1 MNNKKLKVLIFS
13 HQLDRSG
20 APTSLLNILKS
31 LYEKK
36 YKVDVISARGGELA
50 DKYKDVSS
58 SLQILEDND
67 SPTLFSRFVGFFKLL
82 KMIRKLSP
90 DVILI
95 NTSINLRAHLA
106 CYILRVPFV
115 VYVRESEDMLKSR
128 LGYFRKK
135 SLKLASKIVP
145 VSNYSS
151 QWVSKY
157 VEPKKIDVIHNGVQI
172 NNIKYLLH
180 DNGDTILVG
189 IIGYMSKRKGID
201 YFAQIINKLMNIS
214 DKYKF
219 LIIGDFVDEAEKSI
233 FFDSVKGHENN
244 ISVTG
249 IVENVYPEI
258 NKCDLVVMTSR
269 EESLPRS
276 VMEASLL
283 SKPVVAFD
291 IAGTKEMLPLN
302 YDYLVSP
309 FDINEFVDK
318 TVNLSKKNI
327 IKTIGEENRKY
338 ITENFSL
345 DITISKIE
353 NVMKEVVEDAK
364 LK

>member
-1 MNNKKLKVLIFS
+1 MNNKNLKILIFS

-135 SLKLASKIVP
+135 SLKLASKIVS

-172 NNIKYLLH
+172 NNIKYPLH

-189 IIGYMSKRKGID
+189 IVGYMSKRKGID

-219 LIIGDFVDEAEKSI
+219 LIIVI
-233 FFDSVKGHENN
+233 
-244 ISVTG
+244 
-249 IVENVYPEI
+249 
-258 NKCDLVVMTSR
+258 
-269 EESLPRS
+269 
-276 VMEASLL
+276 LL
-283 SKPVVAFD
+283 
-291 IAGTKEMLPLN
+291 M
-302 YDYLVSP
+302 
-309 FDINEFVDK
+309 
-318 TVNLSKKNI
+318 
-327 IKTIGEENRKY
+327 
-338 ITENFSL
+338 
-345 DITISKIE
+345 
-353 NVMKEVVEDAK
+353 K
-364 LK
+364 LKKVFFLIQLKIL

>member
-135 SLKLASKIVP
+135 SLKLASKIVS

-172 NNIKYLLH
+172 NNIKYPLH

-189 IIGYMSKRKGID
+189 IIGYMSNRKGID

-233 FFDSVKGHENN
+233 FFDTVKNFINN
-244 ISVTG
+244 VSVTG

-258 NKCDLVVMTSR
+258 NKCDIILMTSR

-291 IAGTKEMLPLN
+291 IAGTKEMLPLS

-309 FDINEFVDK
+309 FDIDEFVDK
-318 TVNLSKKNI
+318 TVHLSEKNQTKK
-327 IKTIGEENRKY
+327 IGEENRKY
-338 ITENFSL
+338 ITQNFSL

-353 NVMKEVVEDAK
+353 NVLMEVVENAK

>member
-1 MNNKKLKVLIFS
+1 
-13 HQLDRSG
+13 
-20 APTSLLNILKS
+20 

-90 DVILI
+90 DVVLI
-95 NTSINLRAHLA
+95 NTSINLRAHFA

-128 LGYFRKK
+128 LGYLRKK
-135 SLKLASKIVP
+135 SLKLASKIVS
-145 VSNYSS
+145 VSHYSS

-172 NNIKYLLH
+172 NNRKYPLH

-201 YFAQIINKLMNIS
+201 YFAQIINKLMNSS

-291 IAGTKEMLPLN
+291 IAGTKEMLPAN
-302 YDYLVSP
+302 YNYLVSP

-318 TVNLSKKNI
+318 IVNLC
-327 IKTIGEENRKY
+327 
-338 ITENFSL
+338 
-345 DITISKIE
+345 
-353 NVMKEVVEDAK
+353 
-364 LK
+364 